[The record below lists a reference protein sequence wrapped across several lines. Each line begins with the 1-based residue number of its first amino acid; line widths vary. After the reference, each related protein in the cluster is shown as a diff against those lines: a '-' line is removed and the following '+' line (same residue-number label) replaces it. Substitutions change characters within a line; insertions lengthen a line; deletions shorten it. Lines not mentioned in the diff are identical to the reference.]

1 MEFATIGDTVGVA
14 ARICDAWKET
24 DIQKLILSAVLE
36 KLDEEPVTEK
46 VVGFEIRDVL
56 VFWSYIRLFF
66 KCFIEFHMHFHKK

>member
-24 DIQKLILSAVLE
+24 DVQKLILHAVLE
-36 KLDEEPVTEK
+36 KLDGEPVTEK

-56 VFWSYIRLFF
+56 GFWNYIGLFF
-66 KCFIEFHMHFHKK
+66 RCFLECHMHFHKK

>member
-24 DIQKLILSAVLE
+24 DVQKLILYAVLE
-36 KLDEEPVTEK
+36 KLDKEPVTEK

-56 VFWSYIRLFF
+56 GFWSYIKLFC
-66 KCFIEFHMHFHKK
+66 KCFLEFHMHFHKK